1 MVVPVSCASWAR
13 DLGRFEVVV
22 GVLGSKLF
30 RIQRLGFAAEGWL
43 SQWFIPKP

>member
-22 GVLGSKLF
+22 GGVGSKLF
-30 RIQRLGFAAEGWL
+30 RIQRLGFGAKELL
-43 SQWFIPKP
+43 S